1 MKKRLSLGL
10 LTLALLM
17 IFLGTGCENKKTE
30 NDPNKPPLTPNQQK
44 ETVNEEI
51 TLYFGDDQA
60 TYLIPEQRT
69 VQVEKNANNEKLVT
83 VIINELIAGPKDQSL
98 RPTLPPETRLLSV
111 EISNKVATLNFKEE
125 IRTKHWGGSAGE
137 TMTIT
142 SIVNSVTELGNID
155 KIQILIEGE
164 VQDSLIG
171 HWYIG
176 EPIERSEEIIKK

>member
-1 MKKRLSLGL
+1 
-10 LTLALLM
+10 
-17 IFLGTGCENKKTE
+17 CEKNKAE
-30 NDPNKPPLTPNQQK
+30 NNPNKPPLTPTQQK

-60 TYLIPEQRT
+60 EYLIPEQRI
-69 VQVEKNANNEKLVT
+69 VQVEKNASDEKLVK
-83 VIINELIAGPKDQSL
+83 VIIDELIAGPKDQSL
-98 RPTLPPETRLLSV
+98 RPTIPPEPRLLSV
-111 EISNKVATLNFKEE
+111 EINNKIATLNFKEE

-142 SIVNSVTELGNID
+142 SIVNTVTELNSIE
-155 KIQILIEGE
+155 KVQILIEGE

-176 EPIERSEEIIKK
+176 EPIERSEEIIKR